1 MLMRSLLSSSAVV
14 AGGANLSLKLLP
26 FIYAYS
32 KSKITKDQL
41 TQAISKYFPE
51 VTSKT
56 INRIAML
63 TILGPVYGFF
73 IVANLGLKT
82 STFNFDENISN
93 IVEEETN
100 KTETPKSKSEEQG
113 ESKEK
118 FKDKKF
124 TRRQLITLSFDEN

>member
-1 MLMRSLLSSSAVV
+1 
-14 AGGANLSLKLLP
+14 
-26 FIYAYS
+26 
-32 KSKITKDQL
+32 
-41 TQAISKYFPE
+41 
-51 VTSKT
+51 
-56 INRIAML
+56 ML